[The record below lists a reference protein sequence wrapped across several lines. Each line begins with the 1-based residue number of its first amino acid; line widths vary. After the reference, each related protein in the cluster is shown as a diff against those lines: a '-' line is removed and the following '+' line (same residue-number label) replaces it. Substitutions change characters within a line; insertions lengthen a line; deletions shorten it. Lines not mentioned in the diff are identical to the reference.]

1 VKSDE
6 KNWALEAVYHERL
19 FGVASIRSGVGQ
31 DQVPLFVMPFQAR
44 AGSSVRLL
52 GEVSDTPP
60 PQPLLLLPLTIGSR
74 QMRALLYS
82 GASDSFVSAEVVRE
96 LILQEYPLKR
106 KLTVRVANVE
116 GLYVTRFVQ
125 VQAKVGEM
133 PVKLQLRVIQMTIP
147 VVLGYPFLAGR
158 QPHIE

>member
-1 VKSDE
+1 
-6 KNWALEAVYHERL
+6 
-19 FGVASIRSGVGQ
+19 
-31 DQVPLFVMPFQAR
+31 
-44 AGSSVRLL
+44 
-52 GEVSDTPP
+52 
-60 PQPLLLLPLTIGSR
+60 
-74 QMRALLYS
+74 MRALLYS

-106 KLTVRVANVE
+106 KLKVRVANVE